1 VWHALLG
8 KKRYLALLA
17 LIVSVLLA
25 AGYFLDGVLYD
36 QARTQIDGNA
46 GLLMDSMLA
55 VREYTSKDVNPI
67 VAPINRESDVFLP
80 EAVPSYS
87 ANRVF
92 SYLKRGERYRNYSY
106 REATLNP
113 TNLKDKADPF
123 EAQIVEIFRADP
135 ALKIQSGVRSVDGT
149 PLHFVARPLKVSK
162 SSCLVCHS
170 TPERAPRSH
179 VATYGTISGFGWHL
193 DEIVGAQIVSV
204 PVKTVFQAKQTNFTS
219 IVLIFFLTLILLS
232 LLILALS
239 RRLDLD
245 RWLPAFLRG

>member
-1 VWHALLG
+1 VWNELLG
-8 KKRYLALLA
+8 KKRYLGLLA
-17 LIVSVLLA
+17 LIVSLLLA
-25 AGYFLDGVLYD
+25 AGFFLDSMLYD
-36 QARTQIDGNA
+36 QARAQIDGNA

-67 VAPINRESDVFLP
+67 VAPINRESQVFLP

-92 SYLKRGERYRNYSY
+92 SYLKSDGKYRDYSY

-113 TNLKDKADPF
+113 TNPKDRADSF

-135 ALKIQSGVRSVDGT
+135 ALKLQSGVHTVDGAT
-149 PLHFVARPLKVSK
+149 LHFVARPLKVSK
-162 SSCLVCHS
+162 SSCLECHS
-170 TPERAPRSH
+170 TPERAPRSQ
-179 VATYGTISGFGWHL
+179 VATYGTIGGFGWHL
-193 DEIVGAQIVSV
+193 NETVGAQVVSV
-204 PVKTVFQAKQTNFTS
+204 PVKTVFDAKQTNFTA

>member
-1 VWHALLG
+1 VWSDLLG

-17 LIVSVLLA
+17 LIVSILLG
-25 AGYFLDGVLYD
+25 AGYLLDGVLYD
-36 QARTQIDGNA
+36 QAKGQIDANA
-46 GLLMDSMLA
+46 NLLMDSMLA
-55 VREYTSKDVNPI
+55 VREYTSKEVNPI
-67 VAPINRESDVFLP
+67 VAPINRESTTFLP

-92 SYLKRGERYRNYSY
+92 SYLKKEAKYHDYSY

-135 ALKIQSGVRSVDGT
+135 ALKLQTGIRSVEGA

-162 SSCLVCHS
+162 ASCLDCHS

-179 VATYGTISGFGWHL
+179 VATYGSISGFGWHL
-193 DEIVGAQIVSV
+193 NEIVGAQIVSV
-204 PVKTVFQAKQTNFTS
+204 PVRTVYQAKQNNFTS
-219 IVLIFFLTLILLS
+219 IVLIFFLALSLLS
-232 LLILALS
+232 LLILAVS
-239 RRLDLD
+239 RRLNLD
-245 RWLPAFLRG
+245 RWLPPFLRA